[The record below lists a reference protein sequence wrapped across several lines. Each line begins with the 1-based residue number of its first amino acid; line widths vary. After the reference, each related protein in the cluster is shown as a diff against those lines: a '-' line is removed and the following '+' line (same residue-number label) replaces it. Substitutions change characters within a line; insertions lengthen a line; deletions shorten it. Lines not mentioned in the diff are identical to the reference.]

1 MTIHYSGERDPAAKA
16 EAAAVIETTA
26 GAEAEAEVGIEAGVR
41 AARAEIE
48 VKGTKVAEVDSA
60 AKVDPKGEAQAEIGA
75 GAGAVVQALAAE
87 AKAEIGTD
95 AGVRVHA
102 VEGAIEAKVTR
113 AIGVDSLAEAEPGAK
128 AQTEVGSVTRTGAVT
143 EIRTPPN

>member
-1 MTIHYSGERDPAAKA
+1 MTIHYSGERVPAAKA

-48 VKGTKVAEVDSA
+48 VKGTKVAKVDSA

-75 GAGAVVQALAAE
+75 GAVVQALAVE

-143 EIRTPPN
+143 EMRTPPN